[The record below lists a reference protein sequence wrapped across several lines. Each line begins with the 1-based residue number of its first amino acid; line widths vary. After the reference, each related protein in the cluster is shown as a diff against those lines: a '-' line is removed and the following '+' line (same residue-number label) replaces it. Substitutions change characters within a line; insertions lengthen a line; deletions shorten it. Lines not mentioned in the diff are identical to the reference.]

1 MLSHASF
8 RGEFDNRL
16 KLCEFGARFGMHRT
30 PCVDRVAVDA
40 VDPRMRTESHKA
52 RGATAHKNGRSET
65 MNIKTVAVAFG
76 AIIGLSAPAAAQTY
90 TIGANPQGSI
100 FYAAAATI
108 AKVAVEKTGL
118 QFRVAPYSGSST
130 YIPLV
135 DKGELAFG
143 MSNAAEYAFSY
154 AGKELFEGHPSKNL
168 RSVLVTFGLRNG
180 FGVRNDSPMKTVADL
195 KGKTIPVGYSS
206 GRIFDYLQ
214 RASLAAAGLSVK
226 DVKGVPMSN
235 FVVGD
240 KAFMSGRVDA
250 AYFPFNSGIGKQ
262 AMAKLPG
269 GWRYLSIGDAPDTS
283 AKASTVL
290 PTSRT
295 VKVKPGKNATG
306 VAMDPTVL
314 LEVDVAMFANKDVPD
329 DVVYRLVKTVF
340 QNKPALAKSLVGFSH
355 FNPQHMAR
363 VNPVPYH
370 PGAIKAYKEL
380 GLWPPK

>member
-1 MLSHASF
+1 
-8 RGEFDNRL
+8 
-16 KLCEFGARFGMHRT
+16 
-30 PCVDRVAVDA
+30 
-40 VDPRMRTESHKA
+40 
-52 RGATAHKNGRSET
+52 
-65 MNIKTVAVAFG
+65 MNIKTLAAALG
-76 AIIGLSAPAAAQTY
+76 AIIGVSTPAAAQTY

-180 FGVRNDSPMKTVADL
+180 FAVRMDSPMKTVADL

-214 RASLAAAGLSVK
+214 RASLAGAGLSVK

-235 FVVGD
+235 FVLGV
-240 KAFMSGRVDA
+240 KAFMAGRVDA
-250 AYFPFNSGIGKQ
+250 GYVPFNSGIGKQ
-262 AMAKLPG
+262 AMAKIPG
-269 GWRYLSIGDAPDTS
+269 GWRYLSIGDSPDSTARAS
-283 AKASTVL
+283 AVL

-306 VAMDPTVL
+306 VFDDPTVL
-314 LEVDVAMFANKDVPD
+314 LQVDVAMFANKDVPD
-329 DVVYRLVKTVF
+329 DVVYKLVKTVF
-340 QNKPALAKSLVGFSH
+340 ENKPALAKSLVGFTH
-355 FNPQHMAR
+355 FNPKNMVR
-363 VNPVPYH
+363 PNPVPYH